1 MKTIKCPQ
9 CGKNISKD
17 TTHCPHCG
25 ESIYKRRLKRK
36 RVIWIVSLL
45 LLALLAFGAYSMF
58 HKNKADMIAS
68 NISEEEA
75 WELICQY
82 RDTNNPDSLEGALER
97 YRKTFP
103 KGNHSFD
110 VKTLK
115 ERLRK
120 EQRYWESVEDNG
132 AKRELIEKYLYEYK
146 EEGFFYLKAIDKLD
160 SITFFEKQELNTV
173 EAYQDYL
180 DQYPDGRY
188 VEKAKANLSKL
199 DAIPLT
205 DAEEEEAK
213 SVVITHFNAME
224 AADTAAIAKTMAKN
238 VSSYLGKKAVKQRDV
253 NEFIRHLFETP
264 GRKVNFNLSDFIVR
278 KMVIIEDGAP
288 IYNVSYNLHEEM
300 NKPAD
305 NAIIRDTE
313 RDFKGTAIL
322 NADMLITSLLLE
334 EI

>member
-9 CGKNISKD
+9 CGKIISKN

-36 RVIWIVSLL
+36 RVIWIISLL
-45 LLALLAFGAYSMF
+45 LLALLAFGAYQMF

-97 YRKTFP
+97 YRQTFP

-132 AKRELIEKYLYEYK
+132 AKRELVEKYLYEYK
-146 EEGFFYLKAIDKLD
+146 EEGFFYLRAVNKLD

-188 VEKAKANLSKL
+188 VEEAKANLSKL

-213 SVVITHFNAME
+213 SVVVTHFNAME

-238 VSSYLGKKAVKQRDV
+238 VSSYLGKKATKQRDV
-253 NEFIRHLFETP
+253 NEFVRHLYETP
-264 GRKVNFNLSDFIVR
+264 GRKINFNPSDFVVR

-288 IYNVSYNLHEEM
+288 IYNVSFKLHEEM